1 MPQVSIQV
9 IGEPPSDTQR
19 AAAFAEIT
27 DLMVDVLGRTRKLV
41 VVSISSSPA
50 ADWAVGGEAAKKDRL
65 VGIQAVIRIIAG
77 ANSDEQKSE
86 MIARTTAALKQD
98 SVIRFTRFTSRST
111 KYRLR
116 RGATTARPWQKS
128 RLRKRPDEKAKS
140 RFGVMSR

>member
-86 MIARTTAALKQD
+86 MIARTTAVLKQELGD
-98 SVIRFTRFTSRST
+98 PILPLYVTFDEVP
-111 KYRLR
+111 
-116 RGATTARPWQKS
+116 ATAWGYNGRTVA
-128 RLRKRPDEKAKS
+128 EIAAAKAA
-140 RFGVMSR
+140 

>member
-77 ANSDEQKSE
+77 ANSDEQN
-86 MIARTTAALKQD
+86 LK
-98 SVIRFTRFTSRST
+98 
-111 KYRLR
+111 
-116 RGATTARPWQKS
+116 
-128 RLRKRPDEKAKS
+128 
-140 RFGVMSR
+140 

>member
-50 ADWAVGGEAAKKDRL
+50 ADWAVGGEAARKDRL

-86 MIARTTAALKQD
+86 MIARTTAVLKQEFGD
-98 SVIRFTRFTSRST
+98 PILPLYVTFDEVP
-111 KYRLR
+111 
-116 RGATTARPWQKS
+116 ATAWGYNGKTVA
-128 RLRKRPDEKAKS
+128 EIAAAKAA
-140 RFGVMSR
+140 

>member
-9 IGEPPSDTQR
+9 IGEPPSDTQKV
-19 AAAFAEIT
+19 AVFAEIT

-86 MIARTTAALKQD
+86 MIARTTAVLKQELGD
-98 SVIRFTRFTSRST
+98 PILPLYVTFDEVP
-111 KYRLR
+111 
-116 RGATTARPWQKS
+116 ATAWGYNGQTVA
-128 RLRKRPDEKAKS
+128 EIAAAKAA
-140 RFGVMSR
+140 

>member
-19 AAAFAEIT
+19 TAVFAEVT

-86 MIARTTAALKQD
+86 MIARTTAVLKQELGD
-98 SVIRFTRFTSRST
+98 PVLPLYVTFDEVP
-111 KYRLR
+111 
-116 RGATTARPWQKS
+116 ATAWGYNGRTVA
-128 RLRKRPDEKAKS
+128 EIAAAKAA
-140 RFGVMSR
+140 

>member
-86 MIARTTAALKQD
+86 MIARTTAVLKREFGD
-98 SVIRFTRFTSRST
+98 PILPLYVTFDEIS
-111 KYRLR
+111 
-116 RGATTARPWQKS
+116 ATAWGYNGKTVA
-128 RLRKRPDEKAKS
+128 EIAAAKAA
-140 RFGVMSR
+140 

>member
-19 AAAFAEIT
+19 AAVFAEIT

-86 MIARTTAALKQD
+86 MIARTTAVLKQVLGD
-98 SVIRFTRFTSRST
+98 PILPLYVTFDEVP
-111 KYRLR
+111 
-116 RGATTARPWQKS
+116 ATAWGYNGQTVA
-128 RLRKRPDEKAKS
+128 EIAAAKAA
-140 RFGVMSR
+140 